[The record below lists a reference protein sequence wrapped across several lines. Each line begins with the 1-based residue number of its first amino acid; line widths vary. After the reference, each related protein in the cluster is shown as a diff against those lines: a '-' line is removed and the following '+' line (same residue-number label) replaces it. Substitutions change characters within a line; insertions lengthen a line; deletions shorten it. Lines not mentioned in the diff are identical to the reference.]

1 MVRRSI
7 YIALLALIWLGSMAL
22 VTLWLDA
29 ALFGGRALGCFLLAG
44 GVGAAMTTVALA
56 EEATEMLRPKAQAC
70 ASVAPAL
77 PQDIISDGNLR

>member
-1 MVRRSI
+1 MRRTI

-44 GVGAAMTTVALA
+44 GVTVALA
-56 EEATEMLRPKAQAC
+56 EEAAEMLRPKAQAC

-77 PQDIISDGNLR
+77 PQHAIPRDDLR